1 MNKEKLKCSI
11 YQKPTDKDNLI
22 PAASFHASPVKKG
35 LTFIQ
40 ILKVKIICSNCDESK
55 QKINE
60 VPLTYFEN
68 EALEGGETEYNSGK
82 GDDDSNG
89 WICFVSGKNTHAD
102 ITL

>member
-40 ILKVKIICSNCDESK
+40 ILK
-55 QKINE
+55 
-60 VPLTYFEN
+60 
-68 EALEGGETEYNSGK
+68 
-82 GDDDSNG
+82 
-89 WICFVSGKNTHAD
+89 
-102 ITL
+102 